1 MALYNVGDRVIVKE
15 NLGTIDD
22 NYRYGYG
29 SGMEEFCGQ
38 IVTIY
43 DVRYDNGDEHD
54 VAYSLVE
61 DPEHWKWGS
70 DDFVGL
76 ADNSTPQQTISKKA
90 DLKTTWGQYCDTD
103 KLVDDVMALLTKYGH
118 RNSEYG
124 VCKML
129 NEYFT
134 NKKDLIELFQKSE
147 HYIGDMRMMIDI
159 ELERENSARDIRKF
173 CDEFPISVNAKGL
186 LLKYKDENGK
196 KFEDYLR
203 TGVKS
208 ITAKDLMKPESVAPL
223 KKATEQQNTFDS
235 DGATKASHDVYRG
248 FCSAIDNFKGINVST
263 INHGNAERMN
273 EKYKVREGMKTSRA
287 FNRVCTF
294 YGIDKAKK
302 YNKLFA
308 QYADM
313 VSGLKRK
320 LKFFISVN
328 PIDYLTMSFGVNWAS
343 CHTIDK
349 ENRRHMD
356 NSYHGMYCGGTM
368 SYMLDGTSIIT
379 FVHDHV
385 PTNWE
390 DGKIYRCMFH
400 YGNDILVQGRVYP
413 QGNDGNTDLYKVFR
427 NYMQDELSP
436 LIGLTDTIWRKKD
449 SGRVSSNVQSY
460 GVHYCDYTSFSSCNV
475 SYPRERSDSS
485 DNVINIGH
493 SGVCPYCGRPI
504 TESGSISHSSCRVP
518 LADTAWT
525 TATTTT
531 ISF

>member
-1 MALYNVGDRVIVKE
+1 MALYNVGDRVVVRE
-15 NLGTIDD
+15 DLGMRDGR
-22 NYRYGYG
+22 YRFGYG
-29 SGMEEFCGQ
+29 TGMEEFCGQ
-38 IVTIY
+38 TVTICEVVY
-43 DVRYDNGDEHD
+43 DDGDENN
-54 VAYSLVE
+54 VVYKLEE
-61 DPEHWKWGS
+61 DSEHWQWGS
-70 DDFVGL
+70 ADFVGL
-76 ADNSTPQQTISKKA
+76 ADSSQPTVSKKA
-90 DLKTTWGQYCDTD
+90 DLKTAWGQYCDTD

-147 HYIGDMRMMIDI
+147 HYVGDMRMMIDI
-159 ELERENSARDIRKF
+159 ELERENSARDIREF
-173 CDEFPISVNAKGL
+173 CDGFPTGVNARGL
-186 LLKYKDENGK
+186 LLKFKDENGK

-208 ITAKDLMKPESVAPL
+208 ITAKDLMKPESVALL

-235 DGATKASHDVYRG
+235 DGATKASHDVYSG
-248 FCSAIDNFKGINVST
+248 FCSAICNFRGISSST
-263 INHGNAERMN
+263 ISHENAERMN

-294 YGIDKAKK
+294 YGVDKAKK

-349 ENRRHMD
+349 ENRRRMPS
-356 NSYHGMYCGGTM
+356 SYSGMYCGGTM

-400 YGNDILVQGRVYP
+400 YGKNILVQGRVYP
-413 QGNDGNTDLYKVFR
+413 QGNDGRTDLYKVFR
-427 NYMQDELSP
+427 NYMQDELSA
-436 LIGLTDTIWRKKD
+436 LLGLTDTIWRKKD
-449 SGRVSSNVQSY
+449 NGRVSSNVQSY
-460 GVHYCDYTSFSSCNV
+460 GVHYRDYTNFSDCNV

-493 SGVCPYCGRPI
+493 SGICPHCGGNI
-504 TESGSISHSSCRVP
+504 TENGSISHSSCSIP
-518 LADTAWT
+518 LTDAVWT
-525 TATTTT
+525 TATNAT